1 MSPLYDILQQIH
13 PLPAEFWDELNSTV
27 TERDVPRKTRLLH
40 QGAISNE
47 IFFIIKGLAR
57 AYYFK
62 NDVDVTSW
70 FMRENDFIIS
80 VNSFFRRIPSQE
92 SIELLEDS
100 RLISITYDQ
109 LHELYKKYVAFNFIG
124 RVLTENYYILS
135 EQRIYSM
142 RMQTARERYELLQS
156 TDPFIFQRVPLK
168 YIASYLSMKPET
180 LSRIRAAR

>member
-47 IFFIIKGLAR
+47 IFFIIKG
-57 AYYFK
+57 
-62 NDVDVTSW
+62 
-70 FMRENDFIIS
+70 IIS